1 MNQLAQQGLVII
13 EGRATYERIITYI
26 REVEP
31 EEAIRQIQNF
41 LKIYPEFA
49 QAHNDLAVLYYQAGN
64 GMKALAHYEKAH
76 KLEPSNITYRKNLAD
91 FYFVELEWADDAIQT
106 YLDILKDNPF
116 DIESLNALGTISVQ
130 IGRREQ
136 ARQYFSRTLQ
146 LDTVNRQARQ
156 ALQELGGQLPPATL
170 QPQITNPTPQAPLA
184 APAAAM
190 PQSPV
195 PPVQK
200 APVFQEPPQSP
211 EQLHRQAL
219 ELANSGTTSEARRVL
234 QDLLIRNPDY
244 APGHN
249 DLGVLSQQEGD
260 TAQARRHHEEAVRL
274 QPANLN
280 FQKNLADLLFVA
292 CGETEESLKMYV
304 KILGSNPRDIETL
317 KAISQICIMSDKLD
331 DARSFLETILKIEPW
346 NSEARESLSAIS
358 NGQKTDF
365 SSPTAGRSNDDMYA
379 EAQQLVKQNHLSE
392 AHSLLEELT
401 RNSIN
406 ALFHN
411 DLGVVRYLLGNIE
424 GARRAYER
432 AVELQPASSNFR
444 KNLADLYFVEL
455 GMVDDAIAIYLE
467 LLKSHPRDL
476 EILTGLALIC
486 TNLDQPEEAKSFYRR
501 ALEIE
506 PWNAEVREALQ
517 NIV

>member
-116 DIESLNALGTISVQ
+116 DVESLNALGTISVQ

-170 QPQITNPTPQAPLA
+170 QPQRSSPAPQAPLA
-184 APAAAM
+184 APAAAI

-195 PPVQK
+195 RTVQRTPVS
-200 APVFQEPPQSP
+200 QEPRKIR
-211 EQLHRQAL
+211 EQLHTQAL
-219 ELANSGTTSEARRVL
+219 ELST
-234 QDLLIRNPDY
+234 P
-244 APGHN
+244 H
-249 DLGVLSQQEGD
+249 
-260 TAQARRHHEEAVRL
+260 
-274 QPANLN
+274 
-280 FQKNLADLLFVA
+280 
-292 CGETEESLKMYV
+292 
-304 KILGSNPRDIETL
+304 
-317 KAISQICIMSDKLD
+317 
-331 DARSFLETILKIEPW
+331 
-346 NSEARESLSAIS
+346 
-358 NGQKTDF
+358 
-365 SSPTAGRSNDDMYA
+365 
-379 EAQQLVKQNHLSE
+379 
-392 AHSLLEELT
+392 
-401 RNSIN
+401 
-406 ALFHN
+406 
-411 DLGVVRYLLGNIE
+411 
-424 GARRAYER
+424 
-432 AVELQPASSNFR
+432 
-444 KNLADLYFVEL
+444 
-455 GMVDDAIAIYLE
+455 
-467 LLKSHPRDL
+467 
-476 EILTGLALIC
+476 
-486 TNLDQPEEAKSFYRR
+486 
-501 ALEIE
+501 
-506 PWNAEVREALQ
+506 
-517 NIV
+517 